1 MTLLQAIIL
10 GIVQG
15 LTEFIP
21 ISSTAHLIFAGRAVG
36 LYQGVNAAL
45 RAEQTTATIAVLQ
58 LGTLLAVLVY
68 FARDIWNISNAF
80 VRDHLALMTGRPVA
94 KGTENSSLFGKL
106 SPDARLGWL
115 IIIGSIPI
123 AVVGLLFKKQIEGTF
138 TKNLWVIA
146 TMMIV
151 IGVLL
156 AIAEVVGKQRRSIGE
171 LGIFDAI
178 VVGGAQCL
186 ALIPGSSR
194 SGSTI
199 MAGLF
204 AGEVRETAARFSFLL
219 SIPAIAASGL
229 LELKEAV
236 HKLPPG
242 SAFPVLVG
250 TVVSFIVG
258 YASIWFL
265 LRFLRTHSTGVFIA
279 YRLIIGALI
288 LAGLVGGYISAR

>member
-1 MTLLQAIIL
+1 MTLIQAIIL

-21 ISSTAHLIFAGRAVG
+21 VSSTAHLIFAGRAVA
-36 LYQGVNAAL
+36 LYAGVNPVL

-68 FARDIWNISNAF
+68 FASDIVKITRAF
-80 VRDHLALMTGRPVA
+80 IEDHLALVTGGRR
-94 KGTENSSLFGKL
+94 GTGQTEARKL
-106 SPDARLGWL
+106 SHEAWLGWL
-115 IIIGSIPI
+115 IIIGSVPI

-151 IGVLL
+151 IAVLL
-156 AIAEVVGKQRRSIGE
+156 AIAELVGKQQRTME
-171 LGIFDAI
+171 QLGIFDAL

-219 SIPAIAASGL
+219 SIPAVAASGL

-242 SAFPVLVG
+242 SAVAMAVGTFVSFLVG
-250 TVVSFIVG
+250 YG
-258 YASIWFL
+258 SIWFL
-265 LRFLRTHSTGVFIA
+265 LRFLRTHSTGVFIG
-279 YRLIIGALI
+279 YRLIIGTLI
-288 LAGLVGGYISAR
+288 LVGLMGGYVSATVK